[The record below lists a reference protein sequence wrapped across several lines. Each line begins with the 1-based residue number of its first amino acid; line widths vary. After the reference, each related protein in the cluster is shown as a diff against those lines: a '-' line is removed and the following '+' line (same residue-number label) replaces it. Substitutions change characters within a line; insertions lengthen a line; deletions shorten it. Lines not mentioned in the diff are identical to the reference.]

1 MTIIEQAQKI
11 RADMNVIAETLT
23 DEQSLELINIFEL
36 WMLKAYAVND
46 RVRHDNQLYR
56 CVQSHT
62 SQADWTPDVAP
73 ALWTKISIEE
83 YPQWIQ
89 PTGEQDAY
97 NIGDKVTFNGSRY
110 ESLINANVWSP
121 TAYPQGWRLR
131 NDLI

>member
-23 DEQSLELINIFEL
+23 DEQSLELINLFEL
-36 WMLKAYAVND
+36 WTLKAYAIND
-46 RVRHDNQLYR
+46 RIRYGNKLYR

>member
-1 MTIIEQAQKI
+1 MTVIEQAQKI

-23 DEQSLELINIFEL
+23 DEQSLELINLFEL
-36 WMLKAYAVND
+36 WTLKAYAIND
-46 RVRHDNQLYR
+46 RIRYGNKLYR